1 MKDKKLIQYA
11 TRSNL
16 MDINVSYGK
25 EDFSFN
31 LSGELAIDENIINR
45 EVKEQPSSYAFLN
58 MLYKKLI
65 RAFKEAEKKMERKY
79 SQLFL
84 KYKQEK
90 EDSGRSLNN
99 DSVKAKI
106 NIDPVYNEL
115 WNEFIEAEHQAMVLE
130 VCVKAFEQRVN
141 LIQTLS
147 ANLRKG

>member
-1 MKDKKLIQYA
+1 MSKKLIQYA
-11 TRSNL
+11 LKSNL
-16 MDINVSYGK
+16 MGVNISYGK

-31 LSGELAIDENIINR
+31 LNAELAIDENIINR

-65 RAFKEAEKKMERKY
+65 RAFKEAEKKMERKH

-147 ANLRKG
+147 ANIRKG